1 MPTPSHRLNMNDC
14 WKMDNG
20 KGFTHWLFGIGKRA
34 QSGTHKFNKLCA
46 IADIKNRLSASK
58 LLQPNGMV
66 E

>member
-1 MPTPSHRLNMNDC
+1 MNDC

-34 QSGTHKFNKLCA
+34 QSGKHKFNKLCA